1 MFHRFV
7 GFSRDPQG
15 RVSVRYAQKLSRA
28 RHLERQGHTEVRLFD
43 MGQAEHKMECIDQM
57 LNLVEGGVHDLTHQQ
72 VTALYQEAESQGF
85 RFNVTI

>member
-15 RVSVRYAQKLSRA
+15 RVSVRYAQTLARA

-43 MGQAEHKMECIDQM
+43 MGQAEHRCECIDQM
-57 LNLVEGGVHDLTHQQ
+57 LNIVEHTQHDLTAEQ
-72 VTALYQEAESQGF
+72 VQAVYAEAEAQGF
-85 RFNVTI
+85 AVQA